1 MNITS
6 VDDLDRV
13 AVDPWCSA
21 YSLGRRLKN
30 PCPAPV
36 VWVDEVFVL
45 VPARYVLVPVD
56 LAAPEL
62 VDGDSD
68 GDVFLLP

>member
-1 MNITS
+1 MTS
-6 VDDLDRV
+6 VDDLDKI

-45 VPARYVLVPVD
+45 VPGKCVMYPVD
-56 LAAPEL
+56 LVAPVL

>member
-1 MNITS
+1 MNMTS
-6 VDDLDRV
+6 VDDLDNV
-13 AVDPWCSA
+13 AVDPWCNA
-21 YSLGRRLKN
+21 YSLGARLKN

-45 VPARYVLVPVD
+45 VPALCVVVPAD